1 MSCDVFFLSYN
12 EDFADYNYELL
23 MYKAPQAK
31 RVQGIKGIF
40 NAHKEC
46 AKQSNTEFFYVVDAD
61 AILED
66 SFHFK
71 YVPDENEEWW
81 PGVPQTSCV
90 HVWRCRN
97 PVNNLIYGYGGVKLF
112 PKTDILKAKSWNVDF
127 TSSTAQVFKAMP
139 EVSNITA
146 FNTDPFNAWKSAFR
160 ECTKL
165 AAEVIKF
172 RDDKK
177 KVESKTAERL
187 ETWCTVGETEPF
199 GEWAIQGAKLGRQF
213 GTKHKGSKTALNLI
227 NDFDWLKEQ
236 FIDIYGKENL

>member
-1 MSCDVFFLSYN
+1 MSCDVFFLSYM
-12 EDFADYNYELL
+12 EDFSDYHYELL
-23 MYKAPQAK
+23 LHKAPLAK
-31 RVQGIKGIF
+31 RVQGVKGIF

-46 AKQSNTEFFYVVDAD
+46 AKQSVTDFFYVVDAD
-61 AILED
+61 AILEN
-66 SFHFK
+66 SFHFD
-71 YVPDENEEWW
+71 YIPSADQEWW

-112 PKTDILKAKSWNVDF
+112 PKSDILKAKSWNIDF

-139 EVSNITA
+139 EVSNITS

-172 RDDKK
+172 RDNKN

-187 ETWCTVGETEPF
+187 EIWCTVGKNQPF

-227 NDFDWLKEQ
+227 NDFEWLKEQ
-236 FIDIYGKENL
+236 FIDIYGEENL